1 MTPGSS
7 DDDDGRGAATAPR
20 RILVVDDEEG
30 LRQSLAANL
39 ELEGYE
45 VVEAGGGRQAV
56 DLVRESN
63 FDLVITDMR
72 MPGLDGLDTF
82 RELRKLRPEIPV
94 VIMTAFSLEML
105 VSGALSEGV
114 YTVVTKPFDIAG
126 ILGLVARAL
135 DRCLVLVIDDNEK
148 HAELTVLALRAV
160 GMRAEAVHD
169 GPSAVRFVRDAGVD
183 VVVLDLIMPGMDGV
197 QTYEE
202 IRRLDG
208 SIAVIAVS
216 GHSVPE
222 MMHRLMSLGGYACL
236 RKPFETSELVRAI
249 ARARGESMKG

>member
-1 MTPGSS
+1 MMEGAMESTPG
-7 DDDDGRGAATAPR
+7 AARAAR

-45 VVEAGGGRQAV
+45 VVEASGGLQAIE
-56 DLVRESN
+56 LVRKGD

-82 RELRKLRPEIPV
+82 RALRKLRPAIAV

-105 VSGALSEGV
+105 IEGALSEGV
-114 YTVVTKPFDIAG
+114 YTVVTKPFDIEK
-126 ILGLVARAL
+126 ILALVARVMAGGL
-135 DRCLVLVIDDNEK
+135 ILVIDDDHEQ
-148 HAELTVLALRAV
+148 ATSMVQSLRDV
-160 GMRAEAVHD
+160 GLRAEAVYD
-169 GPSAVRFVRDAGVD
+169 GASAVRFVREEGVD
-183 VVVLDLIMPGMDGV
+183 VCVLDLIMPGMDGV
-197 QTYEE
+197 ATCEE

-216 GHSVPE
+216 GHSVPG

-236 RKPFETSELVRAI
+236 RKPFDMRELVRAI
-249 ARARGESMKG
+249 ARARGDSVKG

>member
-1 MTPGSS
+1 MTDVPPP
-7 DDDDGRGAATAPR
+7 DDGSNALPPR
-20 RILVVDDEEG
+20 RILVVDDEDG

-39 ELEGYE
+39 ELEGY
-45 VVEAGGGRQAV
+45 VVAEASGGRQAIE
-56 DLVRESN
+56 LVRESD
-63 FDLVITDMR
+63 FDLVITDMQ

-82 RELRKLRPEIPV
+82 RELRKLRPAISV

-105 VSGALSEGV
+105 VEGALTEGV

-126 ILGLVARAL
+126 ILGLVARAVE
-135 DRCLVLVIDDNEK
+135 RRLVLVIDDNVDQ
-148 HAELTVLALRAV
+148 AELMVLALRGV

-169 GPSAVRFVRDAGVD
+169 GASAVRFVREAGVD
-183 VVVLDLIMPGMDGV
+183 VCVLDLIMPGMDGV

-202 IRRLDG
+202 IRRYDG
-208 SIAVIAVS
+208 SMAVIAVS

-236 RKPFETSELVRAI
+236 RKPFDMREIVRAI